1 MKVLKYGLL
10 LTSIAVLTSCYED
23 KGNYQYDE
31 SIQDISVKLE
41 SLYGIR
47 KQDQKMS
54 FTITPEITTKDGDKS
69 HLRYVWVM
77 NTQTPNSSANDTI
90 GTDEAVTLE
99 LDPTAEDFAYKYYL
113 RLYVTD
119 TQTQGVTMVPTQVE
133 VTKPYS
139 YAWAVLHETDNHA
152 ELGAVEYVGNE
163 MMVTPNAF
171 SKDKGETLK
180 GKPISLAVTQH
191 ETTKSY
197 WTYEAPS
204 QFYINTTVPEESG
217 LYNQSEKFKLMASW
231 NNLVAEQQKG
241 DIDFAQ
247 MQTAACPNSGL
258 VVYSKGHAFN
268 SCYYSPYLFE
278 MAAAS
283 NLPGDFYIDKVAAG
297 PHTAIAYDTKGHRFV
312 HLALQSSGTWIGF
325 NPTEI
330 GEAAPVTR
338 INYRQGEDAADA
350 NSIDPNEQVIRMF
363 NGYHYERSGTAI
375 WQRYGGYA
383 YALAPGKQ
391 SHVYV
396 FRYYA
401 LTHSD
406 VPAIPYSY
414 KFVTPE
420 GVDENTPMTSG
431 PNYNNIIF
439 YATGN
444 KVYRLDVS
452 TGQTSL
458 IYQYEDTGAK
468 ISCLKMAV
476 DGYAFGDSDDT
487 LGTDTYGHP
496 YSRTLGIGINTSDG
510 KGVLVVLQ
518 LNTAGKIDTDHKYPS
533 TQVHQGFGPITDI
546 AFI

>member
-1 MKVLKYGLL
+1 ML
-10 LTSIAVLTSCYED
+10 ASCYED
-23 KGNYQYDE
+23 KGNYTYDE
-31 SIQDISVKLE
+31 SIQDVSVKLQ

-47 KQDQKMS
+47 KQDQKMTY
-54 FTITPEITTKDGDKS
+54 TITPEITGDKS
-69 HLRYVWVM
+69 NLRYVWVM
-77 NTQTPNSSANDTI
+77 NTRSANSSVNDTI
-90 GTDEAVTLE
+90 GTDESVTLE

-119 TQTQGVTMVPTQVE
+119 TKTHGVTMVPTQLE

-139 YAWAVLHETDNHA
+139 YSWMVLHETNNHA
-152 ELGAVEYVGNE
+152 ELGAIEYVGSD
-163 MMVTPNAF
+163 MMVTTDAYT
-171 SKDKGETLK
+171 KEKGESLK
-180 GKPISLAVTQH
+180 GKPVSLAVTQNS
-191 ETTKSY
+191 TYKSY

-204 QFYINTTVPEESG
+204 QFYINTTNVDESG
-217 LYNQSEKFKLMASW
+217 LYNQAEKFKLMASW
-231 NNLVAEQQKG
+231 NNLTADAQKG
-241 DIDFAQ
+241 DIDFSDLQ
-247 MQTAACPNSGL
+247 MAPCPNSGL
-258 VVYSKGHAFN
+258 VLCSKGHTFN
-268 SCYYSPYLFE
+268 NCYYSPFFFE
-278 MAAAS
+278 MAPAD
-283 NLPGDFYIDKVAAG
+283 NLSGDYYIDKVGAG
-297 PHTAIAYDTKGHRFV
+297 PHTSIGYDTKGHRFV
-312 HLALQSSGTWIGF
+312 HLALQSSGTWMGF
-325 NPTEI
+325 NPSSI
-330 GEAAPVTR
+330 GTAAPITR
-338 INYRQGEDAADA
+338 MNYRQGEDAVDPNA
-350 NSIDPNEQVIRMF
+350 IDPSEQVIKIF

-431 PNYNNIIF
+431 PSYNNIVF

-458 IYQYEDTGAK
+458 IYQYEDTNSK
-468 ISCLKMAV
+468 ISCMKMAIE
-476 DGYAFGDSDDT
+476 GYAFGDTDDT
-487 LGTDTYGHP
+487 LGTDSYGHP
-496 YSRTLGIGINTSDG
+496 YSRCLGIGINTSDG
-510 KGVLVVLQ
+510 KGVFVVLQ
-518 LNTAGKIDTDHKYPS
+518 LNTAGKVDTDHKYPS
-533 TQVHQGFGPITDI
+533 TQVFQGFGPISDI